1 MEKESA
7 RGTMGRGKGKK
18 SRSPRAF
25 YFSINYCYFYWDT
38 QREPLLR
45 RKSLDWMLRGRDW
58 ELVKK
63 CNILTNFQTNFPT
76 NRVLRRFQDK
86 NR

>member
-18 SRSPRAF
+18 VSLPARF
-25 YFSINYCYFYWDT
+25 VFFDYCYFYWDT

-45 RKSLDWMLRGRDW
+45 TESLDWMLRGGDC
-58 ELVKK
+58 ELVKQ